1 MEVGIIALTYSK
13 EKIMASI
20 VRQKVGNHTYLYES
34 VSFRNKEGKPR
45 NRRVSIGK
53 IDKKTGSPVYK
64 QEYIDRMKAKGIT
77 IESAECLPVYSVE
90 DVRQSTILQT
100 GMVHLLEGIAESTG
114 LTPVLRQT
122 FPFIH
127 EQIFAVA
134 SFLLS
139 CGEPVAYCA
148 DWMKRSDFRN
158 NELLSSQR
166 ISELLQNITDEERQ
180 RFFKAWSAYRSDRE
194 YLALDITSI
203 SSWSKLIDDVEWGY
217 NRDGDKLAQINLCM
231 LLGYQSRL
239 PVRMTVYNG
248 SIRDVSTLE
257 TTIAQMAP
265 DELKQIMLVMDKGF
279 SSRKNINMLLERKG
293 VRFLLALP
301 LTLGFTKKMIKS
313 ECKDIDSIQNTIVC
327 GGDTLRGVSLERS
340 WSKEHNLFV
349 HVFYNDLKA
358 TAVKNRLYGTVRL
371 LVEEARINPDNGKL
385 KNEFDHYLI
394 IRKSDKHES
403 GYTINIRDD
412 VVAQE
417 LANAGWL
424 VTVSNHIQDAAEA
437 IRIYR
442 DKDVVEK
449 GFLRLKHN
457 LGLGR
462 LRVHSQQ
469 TMESKVFVGFIAL
482 ILCSHIHRIM
492 LEKNLYKT
500 MTMKDLIKTMEKLR
514 TQVIDG
520 RRILFPLT
528 KRQKEIYK
536 AFAVPMPV

>member
-1 MEVGIIALTYSK
+1 MS
-13 EKIMASI
+13 SI
-20 VRQKVGNHTYLYES
+20 VRQKVGNHIYLYES
-34 VSFRNKEGKPR
+34 VSFRNEDGKPR

-53 IDKKTGSPVYK
+53 IDKKTGLPVYK
-64 QEYIDRMKAKGIT
+64 QEYIDRMHAKGIVVK
-77 IESAECLPVYSVE
+77 SAECSPVYSIE
-90 DVRQSTILQT
+90 DVRRSTILQT
-100 GMVHLLEGIAESTG
+100 GMVHLLEGISKNIG

-122 FPFIH
+122 FPFLH
-127 EQIFAVA
+127 ERIFAVA
-134 SFLLS
+134 AFLFS

-148 DWMKRSDFRN
+148 DWMERSDFRN

-180 RFFKAWSAYRSDRE
+180 RFFKAWSTYRSDRE

-248 SIRDVSTLE
+248 SIKDVSTLE
-257 TTIAQMAP
+257 TTISQMAP
-265 DELKQIMLVMDKGF
+265 DEVKQVMLVMDKGF
-279 SSRKNINMLLERKG
+279 SSRKNINMLLNKKG

-327 GGDTLRGVSLERS
+327 GADTLRGVSLERS
-340 WSKEHNLFV
+340 WNKDHKLFV
-349 HVFYNDLKA
+349 HVFYNDIKA
-358 TAVKNRLYGTVRL
+358 TAVKNQLYGHVRR
-371 LVEEARINPDNGKL
+371 LVEEAKINPDNGKL
-385 KNEFDHYLI
+385 RDEFDHYLI
-394 IRKSDKHES
+394 IRKSEKHER
-403 GYTINIRDD
+403 GYTINIRED
-412 VVAQE
+412 VIAQE

-424 VTVSNHIQDAAEA
+424 VTVSNHIQDAGEA

-449 GFLRLKHN
+449 GFLRMKHS

-469 TMESKVFVGFIAL
+469 AMESKVFVGFIAL
-482 ILCSHIHRIM
+482 ILSSHIHRTM
-492 LEKNLYKT
+492 LDKDLYKT

-514 TQVIDG
+514 TQVIDD

-536 AFAVPMPV
+536 AFAVTPPV

>member
-1 MEVGIIALTYSK
+1 
-13 EKIMASI
+13 MASI

-34 VSFRNKEGKPR
+34 ISFRNDEGKPR
-45 NRRVSIGK
+45 NKRVSIGK
-53 IDKKTGSPVYK
+53 IDKKTGAPVYK
-64 QEYIDRMKAKGIT
+64 QEYIDRMKAKGVT
-77 IESAECLPVYSVE
+77 VESAECSPVYSVE
-90 DVRQSTILQT
+90 DVRRSTILQT
-100 GMVHLLEGIAESTG
+100 GMIHLLDGISESIG

-134 SFLLS
+134 SFILS

-148 DWMKRSDFRN
+148 DWMKRSDFKN

-180 RFFKAWSAYRSDRE
+180 RFFKGWSAYRSDRE

-265 DELKQIMLVMDKGF
+265 DELDHVMLVMDKGF
-279 SSRKNINMLLERKG
+279 SSKKNINMLLMKNS

-313 ECKDIDSIQNTIVC
+313 EGKDIDSIQNTILC
-327 GGDTLRGVSLERS
+327 GADTLRGVSHERS
-340 WSKEHNLFV
+340 WSKEHKLFV

-358 TAVKNRLYGTVRL
+358 TEIKNHLYGRVTR

-385 KNEFDHYLI
+385 KEEFKHYLI
-394 IRKSDKHES
+394 IRKSAKDKS
-403 GYTINIRDD
+403 GYTIKIRED
-412 VVAQE
+412 VVNQE
-417 LANAGWL
+417 LTNAGWL
-424 VTVSNHIQDAAEA
+424 VTVSNHIQDASEA

-449 GFLRLKHN
+449 GFMRMKN
-457 LGLGR
+457 SLGLGR

-469 TMESKVFVGFIAL
+469 AMESKVFVGFISL
-482 ILCSHIHRIM
+482 ILSSHIHRIM
-492 LEKNLYKT
+492 LENDLYKT

-514 TQVIDG
+514 TQVIDD

-528 KRQKEIYK
+528 KRQKNIYK
-536 AFAVPMPV
+536 VFGVPLPV